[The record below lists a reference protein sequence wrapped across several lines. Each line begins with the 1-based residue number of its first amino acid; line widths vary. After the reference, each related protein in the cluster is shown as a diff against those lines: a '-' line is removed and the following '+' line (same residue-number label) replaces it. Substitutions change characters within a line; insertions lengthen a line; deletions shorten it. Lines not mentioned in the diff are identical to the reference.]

1 MAATSY
7 KKYSN
12 DSCRDVVDST
22 KLKQS
27 SHFSYFFSM
36 NISQPRVRVK
46 IPKVVLKTMQRRSTR
61 EDESFKDANDNGDDD
76 DGKIKK
82 RVAPKKL
89 LPVKVGRVF
98 LDFFRRKKSSKEERS
113 CSANGEN
120 RRVCRKNVFDLAD
133 EKETERLKK
142 VETEEMGLLQL
153 SFKSLLKKRN
163 GGGVKV
169 TKANTSGGVD
179 TTSGGSNNRTAVVI
193 GRQESS
199 LSLPRVPSRIM
210 TTRQR
215 LKMARSMR
223 KKPVKMGSGET
234 DQEDGER
241 SGQELCKKRILLGG
255 KCRPLNHSGT
265 LQYDKDGVLLPEI
278 IP

>member
-7 KKYSN
+7 KKYRN

-36 NISQPRVRVK
+36 NISQSRVRVK

-61 EDESFKDANDNGDDD
+61 EDESFKDANDNGGDDD

-142 VETEEMGLLQL
+142 VETEEMG
-153 SFKSLLKKRN
+153 
-163 GGGVKV
+163 
-169 TKANTSGGVD
+169 
-179 TTSGGSNNRTAVVI
+179 NNRTAVVI

-210 TTRQR
+210 MTRQR

-223 KKPVKMGSGET
+223 KKPVNLGSRET

-255 KCRPLNHSGT
+255 KCRPLNYSGT